1 MNLLMFMDVMCNS
14 CASGKL
20 NPCHSKEARIA
31 CYLQSLE
38 ISQKTCGKYDS
49 QE

>member
-1 MNLLMFMDVMCNS
+1 MTLLMFMDVMCNS

-38 ISQKTCGKYDS
+38 
-49 QE
+49 EEE